1 MAVPV
6 ILSTATVLPDGVET
20 AFAVARDLGFDGVEV
35 MVLSDDSSRDEH
47 EIRDLMQAY
56 QLPVPAIHAPTLLL
70 TQRVWGTPWEKIDRS
85 VGLARAVGASTV
97 VMHPPFRWQVRY
109 LRDFVHGVIARELES
124 GIMLSVENM
133 FPWRFG
139 KAFEIYR
146 PDWDPTDDP
155 YPSVTLDISHA
166 ATSRSDPLAMARR
179 LGGRLAHLH
188 LADGNGSFRD
198 QHLPPGWGIQPCDVL
213 LRYLADTGFDGAVS
227 LEVNTRGYR
236 MARRDEILGESLT
249 FARRHLGMAD
259 RPGGARSAG

>member
-1 MAVPV
+1 MPIPV
-6 ILSTATVLPDGVET
+6 ILSTSSVYPDGVET
-20 AFAVARDLGFDGVEV
+20 AFAMARDLGFDGVEV

-70 TQRVWGTPWEKIDRS
+70 TQRVWGTAWEKIDRS
-85 VGLARAVGASTV
+85 IGLAQAVGASTV

-109 LRDFVHGVIARELES
+109 LSDFVRGVIDREMAS
-124 GIMLSVENM
+124 GIRLSVENM

-139 KAFEIYR
+139 RAFEIYR

-166 ATSRSDPLAMARR
+166 ATARSDPLAMARK
-179 LGGRLAHLH
+179 LGVRLAHVH

-198 QHLPPGWGIQPCDVL
+198 QHLPPGWGREPCDEVL
-213 LRYLADTGFDGAVS
+213 RHLVRTGFDGSVA
-227 LEVNTRGYR
+227 LEINTRPYSA
-236 MARRDEILGESLT
+236 ARRDEILGESLA
-249 FARRHLGMAD
+249 FARGHLTAV
-259 RPGGARSAG
+259 